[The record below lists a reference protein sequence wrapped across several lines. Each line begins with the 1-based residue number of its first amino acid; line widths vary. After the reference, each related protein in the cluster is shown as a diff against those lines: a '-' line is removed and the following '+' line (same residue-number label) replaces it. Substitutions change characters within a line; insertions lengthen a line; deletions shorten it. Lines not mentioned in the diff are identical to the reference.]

1 VDQIAVQPW
10 LRSARWDLGF
20 IIVSCLIVL
29 LPYSLYWILG
39 GAPFESASLKGTS
52 AYQARVTVNYVVAI
66 LIGGPHMYA
75 TFTRTFFDAGFR
87 KRWRWFL
94 YLSLLVPVIVFT
106 MASASYQTY
115 VWMLSIFFAVA
126 SVHALHQLVWITEAY
141 NQKAKLALSLP
152 SRAIDYALVLSSL
165 YPLALLKMTQGEFKI
180 GPVDLLYNQ
189 VLYGQYWLAYLALA
203 GFSTL
208 VVLFVAKTVVE
219 YRAGYFSAPK
229 TLLIGITASLMF
241 VVPLLPNLDTA
252 FQGVNTWHSFQ
263 YLALT
268 WYANSLREKRVGR
281 PTPYLHWLNGQTK
294 SFGERLAGTPRQAM
308 AALRRVDG
316 GSGWVP
322 YYAVCLAMLPISGAL
337 ILVATALWPNIHN
350 GAPGADEAYSYMG
363 ILSILLMHYVH
374 DALLFFDS
382 RSILPIEA

>member
-1 VDQIAVQPW
+1 VVRPW

-94 YLSLLVPVIVFT
+94 YLSLLVPIIVFT

-152 SRAIDYALVLSSL
+152 SRFIDYALVLSSL

-180 GPVDLLYNQ
+180 GPVNLLENQ

-219 YRAGYFSAPK
+219 YRAGFFSAPK
-229 TLLIGITASLMF
+229 TLLITITASLMF

-268 WYANSLREKRVGR
+268 WYANSLHEKRVGR
-281 PTPYLHWLNGQTK
+281 PVPYLHWLNGQTK
-294 SFGERLAGTPRQAM
+294 SLGERLAGTPRQAM
-308 AALRRVDG
+308 AALRRIDG

-382 RSILPIEA
+382 KSILPIEA